1 MAMEVGAAGTMHWSK
16 TINGTC
22 NTQSTDDAIA
32 ITTANLG
39 NVYAVGFVKKS
50 GNGYDMMIA
59 KYSTNGD
66 SLWAQQYN
74 YDIANETDKAIR
86 IAIDIEN
93 NVNVTGSIDQDA
105 IIISNDDIVTLKYS
119 VAGILLWEKRY
130 TGTGN
135 RIDNAKSIQI
145 SDTGNIYVAGKSFNG
160 TDMDMVIIK

>member
-1 MAMEVGAAGTMHWSK
+1 
-16 TINGTC
+16 
-22 NTQSTDDAIA
+22 
-32 ITTANLG
+32 
-39 NVYAVGFVKKS
+39 
-50 GNGYDMMIA
+50 
-59 KYSTNGD
+59 
-66 SLWAQQYN
+66 LWAQQYN
-74 YDIANETDKAIR
+74 YDIANETDKAIG

-145 SDTGNIYVAGKSFNG
+145 SATANIYVAGKSFNG